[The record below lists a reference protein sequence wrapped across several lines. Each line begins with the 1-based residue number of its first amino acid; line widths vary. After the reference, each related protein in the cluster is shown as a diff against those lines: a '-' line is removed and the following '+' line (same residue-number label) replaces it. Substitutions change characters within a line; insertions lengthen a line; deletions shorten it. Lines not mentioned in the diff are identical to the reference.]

1 MTSQE
6 MTTSQNDWD
15 LVIRPQRPWWDLR
28 LGEVW
33 RYRDLIGLWVRR
45 EFVAFYKQTVLGP
58 IWHIIPA
65 IVSSIVYTIIFT
77 GVAKISTDGVPPYLF
92 YMAGTTIWIFFS
104 GCITSTSSTFAANA
118 GIFGKIYFPRM
129 CMPIAS
135 VISQMVAFG
144 VRLAV
149 FLVFW
154 LYFLLSGSQV
164 FPNLWILLLP
174 VLVLVVAGMGMGF
187 GIIISALTTKYR
199 DLQQLLGVG
208 LQLVMYASPIFY
220 PFSSV
225 PENWR
230 WLLLVNPLTPV
241 IEIFR
246 FAFLGTS
253 ALEPV
258 YLLYSVGFMVVVLI
272 IGFMVFNKA
281 ESNFMDTI

>member
-144 VRLAV
+144 VRLGV

-154 LYFLLSGSQV
+154 LFFLLSGSQV

-225 PENWR
+225 PEKWR
-230 WLLLVNPLTPV
+230 WILLANPLTPI
-241 IEIFR
+241 IETFR
-246 FAFLGTS
+246 LGFLGAS

-258 YLLYSVGFMVVVLI
+258 YLLYSVGFMMVVLI
-272 IGFMVFNKA
+272 IGFIVFNKA
-281 ESNFMDTI
+281 ESDFMDTI